1 MALMMHDSDPNAA
14 KHALYTL
21 KVGSNS
27 ILCWARDITVLWS
40 SATTVDTARDLG
52 VIVDSQLT
60 TLPHVLL
67 LVPDVVSTS
76 RPS

>member
-1 MALMMHDSDPNAA
+1 MMHDSDPNAA

-27 ILCWARDITVLWS
+27 ILCWARDFTVLWS
-40 SATTVDTARDLG
+40 SATTAVRDLG